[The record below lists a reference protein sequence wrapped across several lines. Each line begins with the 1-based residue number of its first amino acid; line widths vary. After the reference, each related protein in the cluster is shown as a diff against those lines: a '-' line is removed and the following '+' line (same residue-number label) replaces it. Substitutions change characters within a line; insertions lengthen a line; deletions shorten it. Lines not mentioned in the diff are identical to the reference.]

1 MVGGSATRGGG
12 GGGVDVEGRVIT
24 RGTEGVER
32 WGWEGR
38 GRGGGV
44 ECCTV
49 VLHAVSKHI
58 CCYGILVNTMLKSK
72 VDEGF

>member
-1 MVGGSATRGGG
+1 MGQPQGEEEEEGW
-12 GGGVDVEGRVIT
+12 DVEGRVMT
-24 RGTEGVER
+24 RGTEGVDS
-32 WGWEGR
+32 WGVGVKGEGR
-38 GRGGGV
+38 GAV

-72 VDEGF
+72 VDEVF

>member
-1 MVGGSATRGGG
+1 MVGGG
-12 GGGVDVEGRVIT
+12 
-24 RGTEGVER
+24 
-32 WGWEGR
+32 

-72 VDEGF
+72 VYEGF

>member
-1 MVGGSATRGGG
+1 MRNGSEGGG
-12 GGGVDVEGRVIT
+12 EGAVK
-24 RGTEGVER
+24 
-32 WGWEGR
+32 
-38 GRGGGV
+38 
-44 ECCTV
+44 CCTV